1 MIKNWRQENWRLFPG
16 RQENFDPDWQEEM
29 RRNVIAK

>member
-16 RQENFDPDWQEEM
+16 RQENFNSDWQEEI
-29 RRNVIAK
+29 R